1 MQRRDPENLITVRKK
16 LIDSGVT
23 PSISKQTVQEKVS
36 IVLSIQF
43 YDEYTGQPGTP
54 VEFFCPVEDFYTY
67 QTRVSQELTRIDQV
81 ISWIESH

>member
-1 MQRRDPENLITVRKK
+1 MQRRDPENLITLRKK
-16 LIDSGVT
+16 LIDSGIT

-54 VEFFCPVEDFYTY
+54 MEVFCFVEDFYAY
-67 QTRVSQELTRIDQV
+67 QTRISQELTRINQV
-81 ISWIESH
+81 ISWIEAH